1 VSRALDALRLLEA
14 RKGHREART
23 TPSPSRP
30 PGEPLEASQ
39 TLSAILEPPPGL
51 EAFLEPPAGQEALL
65 GPPPG
70 LETFLEPP
78 PSQEAFLA
86 EAEARTLELFRALV
100 ADLAPGDGL
109 PFLSWPSS
117 PEWDPAGCLSCGGPL
132 GPDPYRCQAC
142 ASAARRVVAE
152 LERRANP

>member
-1 VSRALDALRLLEA
+1 MSRALDALRLLEA
-14 RKGHREART
+14 RKGHREAWT

-39 TLSAILEPPPGL
+39 ALSAILGPPPGMEAFLGPPEGQEALLEPPPG
-51 EAFLEPPAGQEALL
+51 
-65 GPPPG
+65 
-70 LETFLEPP
+70 
-78 PSQEAFLA
+78 QEAFLS

-100 ADLAPGDGL
+100 AGLAPGDGL

-132 GPDPYRCQAC
+132 GPDPYRCQPC

-152 LERRANP
+152 VERRTNP